1 MKKITL
7 LFGVLHCWLA
17 GINAQEANNDNFL
30 SEIKQ
35 VTTDSV
41 SPFYYPYL
49 LEKIKNNPKE
59 ITQMDCFYLYYG
71 QIFQLTYKPLS
82 FFANPERADFDKAAM
97 RGNSKKVI
105 RLGKIILERNPV
117 ELTVLLH
124 TSIAI
129 DKQKKYVDNHYISY
143 RYINLLSAIFSTG
156 DGATKETAI
165 KIVNMEDDYVLKG
178 VLGFLGG
185 TESLD
190 FSKGNHAY
198 SVWTKNDVK
207 LYFED
212 VMNLDNE

>member
-1 MKKITL
+1 MKKIVL
-7 LFGVLHCWLA
+7 LFGVLYCWFA

-35 VTTDSV
+35 MVTDSI

-49 LEKIKNNPKE
+49 LEKVKKNPEE

-71 QIFQLTYKPLS
+71 QIFQPNYKPLS
-82 FFANPERADFDKAAM
+82 FIANPERADFDKAAM

-105 RLGKIILERNPV
+105 QLGKIILERNPV

-129 DKQKKYVDNHYISY
+129 DEQKKYVDNDYIPHRY
-143 RYINLLSAIFSTG
+143 RNLLSAIFSTG
-156 DGATKETAI
+156 DGTTKETAI
-165 KIVNMEDDYVLKG
+165 KIVNMEDDYILKG

-190 FSKGNHAY
+190 FSKKNHAY
-198 SVWTKNDVK
+198 SVWTKNGVK